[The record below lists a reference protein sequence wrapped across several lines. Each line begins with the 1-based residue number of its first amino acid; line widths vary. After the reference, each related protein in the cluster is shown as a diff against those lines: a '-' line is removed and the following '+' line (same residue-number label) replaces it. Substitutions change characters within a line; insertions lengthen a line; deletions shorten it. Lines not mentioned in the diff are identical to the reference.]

1 MVNQHYITR
10 KRTKLDGI
18 DGAVNIP
25 YGTSVEVVDE
35 CLVYQG
41 KRICFVTSQNAF
53 DYFSCNDDGNGLM
66 RGKMVQAIQ
75 DILGKRDKDY
85 QKRWDKIWNDP
96 KCCPFKIAWFEDH
109 WLWNFDFYNAK
120 IEDLRYIANLIG
132 AKEVA

>member
-18 DGAVNIP
+18 DGIVNIP
-25 YGTSVEVVDE
+25 YGTTINVVDK

-53 DYFSCNDDGNGLM
+53 DYFSCNDDGNGLV
-66 RGKMVQAIQ
+66 RGKMVQEIQ
-75 DILGKRDKDY
+75 DTLGKRDKEY

-96 KCCPFKIAWFEDH
+96 KCQPFKVLGFENH

-120 IEDLRYIANLIG
+120 IEDLKYIANLIG
-132 AKEVA
+132 VKEVA